1 VDARLSRTE
10 RLCRVDLVRQDVIY
24 DTVGDSPSNEIQ
36 LSDSRREALKL
47 YALGP
52 AKGIEQFLAVAVK
65 TALVGYMHSK
75 RLARLS
81 GVRHVTI
88 LRVIGHKP
96 FKTTQRD
103 AVLMCQNVLQ
113 LVAVFGLAEKSRERF

>member
-1 VDARLSRTE
+1 VDAGLGRNE
-10 RLCRVDLVRQDVIY
+10 RLRRVDLVRQDVID
-24 DTVGDSPSNEIQ
+24 DTIGNRPTNEIQ

-47 YALGP
+47 YAFGP

-81 GVRHVTI
+81 SVRHVTVFG
-88 LRVIGHKP
+88 VIRHKP
-96 FKTTQRD
+96 LETTQRD
-103 AVLMCQNVLQ
+103 AILMCQDVLQ
-113 LVAVFGLAEKSRERF
+113 LVAVFGLAEESRE